1 MTVTQ
6 KSVTTRP
13 ASRGDASHTS
23 AAGVTEDRQH
33 PGAKV
38 TYDSAVA
45 NGFYERDAQGLHGKY
60 DNVRRFWEDQI
71 TRHALRGF
79 AQRLVARKRRE
90 LARIRVLDLGAG
102 SGEGYEV
109 LTSLRAGGDR
119 LDSRPTNVVPS
130 DILGYYKGIDISPAM
145 VRQGRKLHFD
155 NPKIDFKVG
164 DLSRGLGSTRSDAP
178 YDLYYSSYGSLSH
191 LKDADLEHLIADI
204 HEHSNESCIFV
215 ADLLGRYS
223 YEWQCYWPQ
232 LGADETNMR
241 HYSMSYLYT
250 EEMLPKITVERFPVR
265 YWGAEEFDRF
275 IGRIVSGLGGSIS
288 RKVLWDRS
296 VIVGRH
302 MNTGEFNPHAQ
313 PIRGAVNQ
321 LHAPY
326 HRTDLRTLLFNYTP
340 HSEFPRFNE
349 FFESFQ
355 MAWNAVVYD
364 AIETIDRWQD
374 EAWLT
379 APPRADYPEPVR
391 EAIRTMRD
399 VVRSVGYFHMDDPL
413 ANVVEPQLGYT
424 LRNLEMRM
432 QRGLGTGHGLLAIY
446 ELKKP

>member
-1 MTVTQ
+1 MTVTH

-13 ASRGDASHTS
+13 RNRGDASRPST
-23 AAGVTEDRQH
+23 AGASEDRQH
-33 PGAKV
+33 PGARV

-45 NGFYERDAQGLHGKY
+45 NGFYDRDAVGLHGKY

-71 TRHALRGF
+71 TRHALLGF

-145 VRQGRKLHFD
+145 VRQGQKLHFD

-191 LKDADLEHLIADI
+191 LKDPDLERLITDI
-204 HEHSNESCIFV
+204 YEHSEESCIVV
-215 ADLLGRYS
+215 ADLIGRYS

-232 LGADETNMR
+232 PGVDQTNMR
-241 HYSMSYLYT
+241 HYSMSYLYP

-265 YWGAEEFDRF
+265 YWGAGPFRHRRAAHEHRRVQSARAADP
-275 IGRIVSGLGGSIS
+275 GRGQQAARPVPSH
-288 RKVLWDRS
+288 RS
-296 VIVGRH
+296 A
-302 MNTGEFNPHAQ
+302 HA
-313 PIRGAVNQ
+313 AVQ
-321 LHAPY
+321 LHAAQRVPTLQQILRVVSDGLECRRLRCDRGDRALEGRRLARR
-326 HRTDLRTLLFNYTP
+326 RTAR
-340 HSEFPRFNE
+340 
-349 FFESFQ
+349 
-355 MAWNAVVYD
+355 
-364 AIETIDRWQD
+364 
-374 EAWLT
+374 
-379 APPRADYPEPVR
+379 
-391 EAIRTMRD
+391 
-399 VVRSVGYFHMDDPL
+399 
-413 ANVVEPQLGYT
+413 
-424 LRNLEMRM
+424 
-432 QRGLGTGHGLLAIY
+432 
-446 ELKKP
+446 